1 MHPIPESIDHIE
13 NWVRMRDCLPNGW
26 EHSNRIEY
34 SAKIGK
40 WCEDK
45 IRYHRSRVKAIRNES
60 IQEPHKGEEK
70 WGQKRKEYC
79 ESNMCKWYMRK
90 KHRYHEYDG
99 TGYHTSDNSPSDKSR
114 YDHPIWSWWY
124 QYLFDSFLEF
134 CHIKRWHYMGKWI
147 HNNRHHNESWNNE
160 FHIGESSHYSDSWSD
175 ELPKDHIIECRR
187 DHWWD
192 NCLFP
197 YSEKSWDFFSDN
209 SHIRNK
215 QLRWRHISLE
225 NEVYEN
231 YRNINRICKR

>member
-90 KHRYHEYDG
+90 KHRYHEYDC
-99 TGYHTSDNSPSDKSR
+99 TGYHTSDNSPRDKSR

-134 CHIKRWHYMGKWI
+134 CHIKRGNDMREWI
-147 HNNRHHNESWNNE
+147 HNYRHHHKSRNDKLHIWLPANIPYSRSDKLSKYNIIQGCCDNRWNECLLPYTEKSTHFLSNNRH
-160 FHIGESSHYSDSWSD
+160 IG
-175 ELPKDHIIECRR
+175 
-187 DHWWD
+187 
-192 NCLFP
+192 
-197 YSEKSWDFFSDN
+197 
-209 SHIRNK
+209 NK
-215 QLRWRHISLE
+215 KLRKIH
-225 NEVYEN
+225 
-231 YRNINRICKR
+231 K